1 VKISVMDE
9 QGGSRGVF
17 SFMRGNILVL
27 TLTQSLGRFFRAMVM
42 PYASLYVLALGGEPA
57 QIGLINSLRPLAG
70 LVMFPLSGYITDRAG
85 RVRLIALAGYF
96 SGVTMLIF
104 VLAPSWEWIALAS
117 FVQGFMV
124 FQFPPTSATI
134 ADSLETRN
142 RGTGMATMNMI
153 ASTLAILSP
162 YIAGILLEA
171 YDVAFGMRILYALLA
186 GASVVAATVNL
197 RFLRET
203 SSNGG
208 EKAPLNLMDVF
219 REAYGG
225 IPSVL
230 RQLPRSLKA
239 LGVVII
245 LLFMCNG
252 IAASFWV
259 VYAVEQMG
267 LSSVDWG
274 LILLIEAA
282 LKTVLFIPGGL
293 LVDRYS
299 RSRTL
304 LVSLAISLVSIPMF
318 VLSTGFY
325 HVLLIRVAVAVA
337 TVIFIPACT
346 ALMADSVPRE
356 MRGRVMAA
364 FGRGSVMLGATG
376 GGTGGPGMG
385 YFITV
390 PVMIASIAGGVLYTA
405 NPTYPWVF
413 VFAATLIS
421 VIVSAA
427 FIRDPKGN
435 EA

>member
-1 VKISVMDE
+1 MDE
-9 QGGSRGVF
+9 RGGIRGVF

-162 YIAGILLEA
+162 YIAGILLET

-239 LGVVII
+239 LGVVVI

-252 IAASFWV
+252 IAGSFWV

-274 LILLIEAA
+274 LILLVEAA
-282 LKTVLFIPGGL
+282 LKTLLFIPGGL

>member
-1 VKISVMDE
+1 MDE
-9 QGGSRGVF
+9 RGGIRGVF

-274 LILLIEAA
+274 LILLVEAA
-282 LKTVLFIPGGL
+282 LKTLLYIPGGL

>member
-1 VKISVMDE
+1 MDE
-9 QGGSRGVF
+9 RGGIRGVF

-405 NPTYPWVF
+405 NSTYPWVF

>member
-1 VKISVMDE
+1 MDE
-9 QGGSRGVF
+9 QGGIRGVF

-337 TVIFIPACT
+337 TVIFIPDCT

-405 NPTYPWVF
+405 NSTYPWVF

>member
-1 VKISVMDE
+1 MDKR
-9 QGGSRGVF
+9 GGIRGVF

-70 LVMFPLSGYITDRAG
+70 LVMFPLSGYITDWAG

-274 LILLIEAA
+274 LILLVEAA

>member
-1 VKISVMDE
+1 MKISVMDE
-9 QGGSRGVF
+9 QGGIRGVF

-142 RGTGMATMNMI
+142 RGTGMATMNMV

-162 YIAGILLEA
+162 YIAGLLLEA

-186 GASVVAATVNL
+186 GASIVAATVNL

-203 SSNGG
+203 SSGGG
-208 EKAPLNLMDVF
+208 EKAPLDLSAVF

-225 IPSVL
+225 IPSVF

-252 IAASFWV
+252 IAGSFWV

-274 LILLIEAA
+274 LILLVEAA
-282 LKTVLFIPGGL
+282 LKTVLYIPGGL
-293 LVDRYS
+293 LVDRYN

-304 LVSLAISLVSIPMF
+304 LASLVISLVSIPMF
-318 VLSTGFY
+318 VLSKGFY
-325 HVLLIRVAVAVA
+325 QVLLIRIAVAVA
-337 TVIFIPACT
+337 TVMFIPACT

-364 FGRGSVMLGATG
+364 LGRGSVMLGATG

-385 YFITV
+385 YFITI

-427 FIRDPKGN
+427 FIRDPERD

>member
-1 VKISVMDE
+1 MDE
-9 QGGSRGVF
+9 RGGIRGVF

-171 YDVAFGMRILYALLA
+171 YGVAFGMRALYALLA

-203 SSNGG
+203 SPGGG
-208 EKAPLNLMDVF
+208 EKAPLSLSAVF

-230 RQLPRSLKA
+230 RQMPRSLKA
-239 LGVVII
+239 LGVVVI

-259 VYAVEQMG
+259 VYAVELMG

-274 LILLIEAA
+274 LILLVEAA
-282 LKTVLFIPGGL
+282 LKTLLFIPGGM

-304 LVSLAISLVSIPMF
+304 LASLAISLVSIPMF

-337 TVIFIPACT
+337 TVIFLPSCT

-385 YFITV
+385 YFITI

-421 VIVSAA
+421 VMVSAA
-427 FIRDPKGN
+427 FIRDPKGQV
-435 EA
+435 A

>member
-1 VKISVMDE
+1 MDE
-9 QGGSRGVF
+9 RGGIRGVF

-186 GASVVAATVNL
+186 GASVVAATANL

-203 SSNGG
+203 SSSGG
-208 EKAPLNLMDVF
+208 EKAPLNLSAVF

-230 RQLPRSLKA
+230 RQMPRSLKA
-239 LGVVII
+239 LGVVVI

-274 LILLIEAA
+274 LILLVEAA
-282 LKTVLFIPGGL
+282 LKTLLYIPGGL

-337 TVIFIPACT
+337 TVMFIPSCT

-385 YFITV
+385 YFITI

-405 NPTYPWVF
+405 NPAYPWVF
-413 VFAATLIS
+413 VFAATLTS
-421 VIVSAA
+421 VIVAAA
-427 FIRDPKGN
+427 FIRDPEGDD
-435 EA
+435 A

>member
-1 VKISVMDE
+1 MDE
-9 QGGSRGVF
+9 RGGIRGVF

-162 YIAGILLEA
+162 YIAGILLET

-304 LVSLAISLVSIPMF
+304 LVSLTISLVSIPMF

-405 NPTYPWVF
+405 NSTYPWVF

>member
-1 VKISVMDE
+1 MDE
-9 QGGSRGVF
+9 RGGIRGVF

-186 GASVVAATVNL
+186 GASVVAATANL

-203 SSNGG
+203 SSSGG
-208 EKAPLNLMDVF
+208 EKASLNLSAVF

-230 RQLPRSLKA
+230 RQMPRSLKA
-239 LGVVII
+239 LGVVVI

-274 LILLIEAA
+274 LILLVEAA
-282 LKTVLFIPGGL
+282 LKTLLYIPGGL

-337 TVIFIPACT
+337 TVMFIPSCT

-385 YFITV
+385 YFITI

-405 NPTYPWVF
+405 NPAYPWVF
-413 VFAATLIS
+413 VFAATLTS
-421 VIVSAA
+421 VIVAAA
-427 FIRDPKGN
+427 FIRDPEGDD
-435 EA
+435 A

>member
-1 VKISVMDE
+1 MDE
-9 QGGSRGVF
+9 QGGIRGVF